1 MLQDFFIGF
10 VKMHILHHAALEPI
24 YGLAMMEELRHH
36 GYDISPGTLYPVLHQ
51 MEATGY
57 LVREDRVV
65 NGKIRKYYT
74 ATDRGHAALM
84 EAREKIA
91 ELVSE
96 VVQGEGPQRLPDIP
110 SVETD
115 ENEAEPPRQ

>member
-10 VKMHILHHAALEPI
+10 VKMHILHHAAIEPI
-24 YGLAMMEELRHH
+24 YGLAMMEELKRH
-36 GYDISPGTLYPVLHQ
+36 GYDISPGTLYPLLHQ
-51 MEATGY
+51 MAAAGY

-84 EAREKIA
+84 EARQKIA

-96 VVQGEGPQRLPDIP
+96 VVQGEGPQHLPDTA
-110 SVETD
+110 SVDMD
-115 ENEAEPPRQ
+115 EDDAAPPRR